1 MGYVNIGFVVI
12 PLLYSVRRS
21 RRSAAVMVVQ
31 NHIFALLKQNRYKI
45 TCGCGGTAYTADLKS
60 AGESL
65 RVQISPAVP
74 MIILWTHRRTLT
86 IK

>member
-31 NHIFALLKQNRYKI
+31 NHIFALSKQNRYKTI
-45 TCGCGGTAYTADLKS
+45 CGCGGMAYTADLKS
-60 AGESL
+60 AGEKLASSNL
-65 RVQISPAVP
+65 ASR
-74 MIILWTHRRTLT
+74 TNNKRTLT